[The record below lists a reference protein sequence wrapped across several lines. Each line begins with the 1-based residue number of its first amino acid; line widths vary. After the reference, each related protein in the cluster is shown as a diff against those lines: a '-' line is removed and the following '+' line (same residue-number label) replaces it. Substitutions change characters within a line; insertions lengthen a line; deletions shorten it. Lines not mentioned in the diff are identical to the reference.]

1 MFGCTSIADSP
12 SQPRQNQPAADLC
25 YKTDISSLMDFN
37 SPDTA
42 LDKGEVSPAAAQPLD
57 LKAPHLPAVTLNVS
71 FWHKGAKEPCCSLVI
86 FFFSRQCLLINF

>member
-12 SQPRQNQPAADLC
+12 SQLRQNQPAADLC

-42 LDKGEVSPAAAQPLD
+42 LDKGEVSSAAAQLVD
-57 LKAPHLPAVTLNVS
+57 LKATHLPAVILS
-71 FWHKGAKEPCCSLVI
+71 SHSLI
-86 FFFSRQCLLINF
+86 IIFFSRYLLINF

>member
-37 SPDTA
+37 SPDTT
-42 LDKGEVSPAAAQPLD
+42 LDKGEVSPAAAQPVD
-57 LKAPHLPAVTLNVS
+57 LKAPHLPAVALSVS
-71 FWHKGAKEPCCSLVI
+71 FWQKGAKELSRSLI
-86 FFFSRQCLLINF
+86 IILF